1 MCIERSPAWQPIAY
15 DRFRRR
21 SRLRSRSGLI
31 PVLWIK
37 IGYQTRSFGMAMRF
51 VTTPDATV
59 LTGLSTATLREW
71 TSRRALIPADVP
83 PKGKGSPAGFTWQ
96 TILLLR
102 IAVTLRDRFHLEL
115 QPHRALFAS
124 LKTGLRR
131 TSFIA
136 LWGKALALQGDDDWG
151 FVEEAEAPPLN
162 EDALIIRLQPH
173 LEALSVGFALPR
185 PTSSFGQ
192 LELFPARSIEQS
204 VNAPVA
210 SVARKRRADPIATMR
225 RRSA

>member
-1 MCIERSPAWQPIAY
+1 
-15 DRFRRR
+15 
-21 SRLRSRSGLI
+21 
-31 PVLWIK
+31 
-37 IGYQTRSFGMAMRF
+37 MRF

-102 IAVTLRDRFHLEL
+102 IAVTLRDKFHLEL
-115 QPHRALFAS
+115 QPHRTLFAS

-131 TSFIA
+131 TSFLA
-136 LWGKALALQGDDDWG
+136 LWGKALALQGGDGWTLI
-151 FVEEAEAPPLN
+151 EEAEAPPLN
-162 EDALIIRLQPH
+162 EDTVIIRLQPH
-173 LEALSVGFALPR
+173 LEALSVGLALPR
-185 PTSSFGQ
+185 PTPSPGQ
-192 LELFPARSIEQS
+192 LELFPARSVDEAT
-204 VNAPVA
+204 NAPVA
-210 SVARKRRADPIATMR
+210 SAARKRRADPIMAIR